1 MIKVCFWVLWLEKIP
16 LVASAQVVVFG
27 KRWWSSCF
35 FFFFVG
41 DDAQVIVAAISL
53 KDRSSNRYR
62 SYHSSHFPLQ
72 ESSPPS

>member
-1 MIKVCFWVLWLEKIP
+1 MFLGALARKNSFGGKCPGGCLWQKM
-16 LVASAQVVVFG
+16 LVFL
-27 KRWWSSCF
+27 F